1 MRIALIDYGVGN
13 LRSVNKALEHVG
25 AVVVQT
31 ADPEEILKADKV
43 ILPGVGAFKD
53 GMKGLQARGLIST
66 IDEIVKRQTPLLGIC
81 LGMQLFFSRSLE
93 MGETPG
99 LGYVAG
105 EVREFSMDHLKI
117 PQTGWNQLQM
127 ASASPLLR
135 GVDDGTFVYF
145 NHSYYCDPSAP
156 SVSIAKTDYG
166 ISFASAIQDGSIY
179 GVQFHPEKSQ
189 DAGLMILRNFVEVCQ

>member
-1 MRIALIDYGVGN
+1 MRVALIDYGIGN

-81 LGMQLFFSRSLE
+81 LGMQLFLSRSSE
-93 MGETPG
+93 MGETHG

-127 ASASPLLR
+127 TSPSPLLR

-166 ISFASAIQDGSIY
+166 ISFASAIQEESIY

>member
-66 IDEIVKRQTPLLGIC
+66 IDEIVKRQMPLLGIC

-105 EVREFSMDHLKI
+105 EVREFSIDHLKI

-127 ASASPLLR
+127 ASPSPLLR

-156 SVSIAKTDYG
+156 SVSVTKTDYG
-166 ISFASAIQDGSIY
+166 ISFASAIQEGSIY

>member
-1 MRIALIDYGVGN
+1 MRIALINYGVGN

-25 AVVVQT
+25 AEVVQT
-31 ADPEEILKADKV
+31 VDPEEILRADKV
-43 ILPGVGAFKD
+43 VLPGVGAFKD
-53 GMKGLQARGLIST
+53 GMKGLQERGLIST

-81 LGMQLFFSRSLE
+81 LGMQLFFSRSSE
-93 MGETPG
+93 MGDTPG
-99 LGYVAG
+99 LGYISG
-105 EVREFSMDHLKI
+105 DVRKFSLESLKI

-127 ASASPLLR
+127 ASPSPLLR
-135 GVDDGTFVYF
+135 GVDGTFVYF
-145 NHSYYCDPSAP
+145 NHSFYCDPSAR
-156 SVSIAKTDYG
+156 STSIAKTDYG

>member
-1 MRIALIDYGVGN
+1 MRVALIDYGIGN
-13 LRSVNKALEHVG
+13 LRSVNKALEYVG

-81 LGMQLFFSRSLE
+81 LGMQLFLSRSSE

-127 ASASPLLR
+127 TSPSPLLR

-166 ISFASAIQDGSIY
+166 ISFASAIQEESIY